1 MAGAIALTGF
11 ILGYYLWANDP
22 GIHTELLNT
31 ATDLPF
37 PTQITDVIITADPTA
52 VRNIESRITYDPTGT
67 YAFPVAVD
75 PSQMVWTHYHW
86 DGTHAVDIEARF
98 GLTYPEFIQV
108 TTAPLVAI
116 TNGIAVN
123 YSGNTGGLGYM
134 LHGDD
139 GLDYYY
145 AHMSDQWVSDGTR
158 VTVGQPLGLIGNT
171 GNTAQFIEP
180 HLHLAIGP
188 RDSLWTALP
197 SVNGAEWLQA
207 HFSLDW
213 EDRPASPVSY
223 AVPQGPPV
231 QHPNLAILT
240 PYSAAQ
246 ANGLAQPAVELGF
259 IASAPNTSLDVIAP
273 LAGEVNVI
281 RWTAHYGTRI
291 QINNPESGAT
301 VVISGV
307 DEWQVKDGAIV
318 SWGDTIGQ
326 WNPAIHPRLHY
337 MIFQDSVIID
347 PTPSLG
353 LAP

>member
-1 MAGAIALTGF
+1 MVLAVALTGLL
-11 ILGYYLWANDP
+11 LGIYLLASDS
-22 GIHTELLNT
+22 GIHTEYLNPDTPPSLT
-31 ATDLPF
+31 A
-37 PTQITDVIITADPTA
+37 QITNVINTADPTVA
-52 VRNIESRITYDPTGT
+52 RDIESRITYDSTGT

-75 PSQMVWTHYHW
+75 PSQMAWTHYHW
-86 DGTHAVDIEARF
+86 DGTRAVDIEARF
-98 GLTYPEFIQV
+98 GLTYPEFVQV

-116 TNGIAVN
+116 TNGIAAN

-145 AHMSDQWVSDGTR
+145 AHLSAQWVPDGTR
-158 VTVGQPLGLIGNT
+158 VTVGQPLGLMGNT
-171 GNTAQFIEP
+171 GSTAQFIEP

-207 HFSLDW
+207 HFYLDW
-213 EDRPASPVSY
+213 EDRPALPVSY

-231 QHPNLAILT
+231 QHPGFAIVT

-259 IASAPNTSLDVIAP
+259 IESTPNSPLDVIAP

-281 RWTAHYGTRI
+281 RWTARYGTRM

-307 DEWQVKDGAIV
+307 DEWRVADGEIV
-318 SWGDTIGQ
+318 SWGEIIGQ
-326 WNPAIHPRLHY
+326 WNPAHHPRLHY
-337 MIFQDSVIID
+337 MIFQDSDIID